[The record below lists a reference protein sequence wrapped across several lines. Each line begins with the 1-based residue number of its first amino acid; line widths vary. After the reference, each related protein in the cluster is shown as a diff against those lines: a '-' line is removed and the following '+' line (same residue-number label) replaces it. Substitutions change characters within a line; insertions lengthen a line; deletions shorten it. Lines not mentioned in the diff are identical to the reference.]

1 MTEFAI
7 SKAGHDK
14 GQIYCI
20 VERCGDYVFLVN
32 GTTKCMDHPKKKREK
47 HIQIVRHLPKEIAAQ
62 CLDSQGAYY
71 DLGIKRALKLYLA
84 ENKEAVSTG
93 EQ

>member
-20 VERCGDYVFLVN
+20 IERCENSVFLAN
-32 GTTKCMDHPKKKREK
+32 GTTKSIEHPKKKREK
-47 HIQIVRHLPKEIAAQ
+47 HIQVIRHLPEEIVAQ
-62 CLDSQGAYY
+62 CLNSQGVYC

-84 ENKEAVSTG
+84 QEKEAVSTKR
-93 EQ
+93 